1 MDQKLTQEL
10 KKKDAETQEQL
21 QQAKKKIQSET
32 KRFEETQKVQ
42 EIAEIHSQNKKRV
55 KQMTED
61 LKQKQVELDN
71 ANDRASEMS
80 NKLNDIQ
87 AAAWFKDQ
95 KIQKITTEESSIKR

>member
-21 QQAKKKIQSET
+21 QQAKKKISSET

-61 LKQKQVELDN
+61 LKEKQVELDN

-80 NKLNDIQ
+80 NKLNDI
-87 AAAWFKDQ
+87 
-95 KIQKITTEESSIKR
+95 